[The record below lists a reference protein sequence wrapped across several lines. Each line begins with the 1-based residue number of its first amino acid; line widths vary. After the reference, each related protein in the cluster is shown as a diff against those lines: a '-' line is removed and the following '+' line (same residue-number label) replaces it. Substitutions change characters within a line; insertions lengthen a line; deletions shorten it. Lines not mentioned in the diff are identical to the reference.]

1 VIRLSRRYSGAALVL
16 LAIAMLAVARHRVVA
31 ARFDPCANPAQLF
44 HLAAYGHDYSIGE
57 HFGTGDVHPQQ
68 RIDGT
73 VSLAPP
79 GARALAFR
87 VTRSDEPFPIYNQT
101 YLIVPPL
108 PEDRTE
114 LRELRVGS
122 DVLPV
127 YRVFDDW
134 RGDFRITRYFFVL
147 GVEPVRHP
155 LSGGI
160 AIAWQ
165 QLIHGTQPVT
175 VFAVNGDGRTES
187 LPAVE
192 AAAEAWLSAAW
203 SEFRRVCRPDR

>member
-16 LAIAMLAVARHRVVA
+16 LGIAVVAVGLHRTRA

-57 HFGTGDVHPQQ
+57 HFGTGDAHPQQ

-73 VSLAPP
+73 VSPEGA

-101 YLIVPPL
+101 YLMVPSL

-114 LRELRVGS
+114 LRELLVGS

-127 YRVFDDW
+127 YRVFEDW
-134 RGDFRITRYFFVL
+134 RGDFRLTRYLFVL
-147 GVEPVRHP
+147 GVEPVRH
-155 LSGGI
+155 LLWGGI
-160 AIAWQ
+160 AIGWQ

-175 VFAVNGDGRTES
+175 VFAVNADGRTES
-187 LPAVE
+187 LPATE

>member
-1 VIRLSRRYSGAALVL
+1 VIPLSRRYSGAALVL
-16 LAIAMLAVARHRVVA
+16 LAIAMLAVARHRVGV

-44 HLAAYGHDYSIGE
+44 HLAAYGRDYSIGE
-57 HFGTGDVHPQQ
+57 HFGHGDDYPQQ

-73 VSLAPP
+73 VQPAPS
-79 GARALAFR
+79 GARALSFR
-87 VTRSDEPFPIYNQT
+87 VTRSDEPYPIYHQT

-122 DVLPV
+122 DRLPV

-134 RGDFRITRYFFVL
+134 RGDFRLTRYFFVL
-147 GVEPVRHP
+147 GVQPVRHP

-187 LPAVE
+187 LPAMEE
-192 AAAEAWLSAAW
+192 AADAWLAAAW
-203 SEFRRVCRPDR
+203 SEFRRVCLPDR